1 MNMFHGLGGYK
12 IRTWYLSMASS
23 PELSALPF
31 GVLPHLTIE
40 VMMTLGSFRRAPA
53 TYVVIPS

>member
-23 PELSALPF
+23 PELSVLPF
-31 GVLPHLTIE
+31 GVLSHLTIE
-40 VMMTLGSFRRAPA
+40 VMTLGSSGRAPA
-53 TYVVIPS
+53 TYVVMPS